1 MAKKVKNRKRVMSV
15 RNEQGIKV
23 KRFCASCKDKF
34 YNERGC
40 RICNLRQL
48 KVRPREVCKDW
59 TMAQCLQQAG
69 LRPGKVKCKEY
80 LKFVQKVRSEEKV
93 LLEEKRIS
101 LKQCKTAEQLRTE
114 FGKNIYAIK

>member
-1 MAKKVKNRKRVMSV
+1 MAKKVKNKKKVMSV

-23 KRFCASCKDKF
+23 KRCCVSCKDKF

-59 TMAQCLQQAG
+59 TMAQCRQQAG
-69 LRPGKVKCKEY
+69 LHQGRVKCKEY
-80 LKFVQKVRSEEKV
+80 LKFVLKVRSEEKK
-93 LLEEKRIS
+93 LLEERRIT

-114 FGKNIYAIK
+114 FGKEIYEIH

>member
-69 LRPGKVKCKEY
+69 LRPGMVKCKEY

-114 FGKNIYAIK
+114 FGKNIYAIN